1 MVSISLYNELSERN
15 IINVEVQHGSI
26 FDPILFIVYIND
38 ILIALNN
45 LNINYNFI
53 LFANYRYIGLNF

>member
-1 MVSISLYNELSERN
+1 MVSISIYNELSERN

-38 ILIALNN
+38 ILIA
-45 LNINYNFI
+45 
-53 LFANYRYIGLNF
+53 